1 MDNMVLIYF
10 HLATAV
16 ASFCIGTYLLV
27 RRKGSPAH
35 RQLGKVY
42 MLLMM
47 VTAVSTL
54 FIPAQVGPQVFYHFG
69 YIHILSVITLYTVPE
84 AFFAIRKGDIK
95 KHRNAMVILYVMA
108 LLVAGAFAFMP
119 GRLLHTWFFV

>member
-69 YIHILSVITLYTVPE
+69 YIHILSVVTLYTVPE
-84 AFFAIRKGDIK
+84 AIFAIRKGDIK